1 MKKHF
6 EAMKK
11 AGLSLAVFAFIS
23 VLLVAT
29 TDKLTHNKILE
40 NQRLFLLNSLNQV
53 VSKDRYDNDLLASK
67 IILSAKKTGFPRD
80 TPVYFATKNG
90 RLVTAIFEVT
100 SLSGYSGAVKMLV
113 GINATQ
119 PLSISGVRVLEHTE
133 TPGLGDKVETG
144 KSDWIL
150 SFSNKSL
157 QNPPLS
163 KWAVKKDGGYFDQFT
178 GATITPRAIVNAVR
192 STLLY
197 ARDNLMKDYQDF
209 SQQNQKGM
217 KHE

>member
-1 MKKHF
+1 MKKHL

-53 VSKDRYDNDLLASK
+53 VSRDQYDNDLLKSK
-67 IILSAKKTGFPRD
+67 IVLSTRETGFPRD
-80 TPVYFATKNG
+80 TPLYFATKNG
-90 RLVTAIFEVT
+90 RLVTAIFEIT
-100 SLSGYSGAVKMLV
+100 SLSGYSGAINMLV

-133 TPGLGDKVETG
+133 TPGLGDKVETS

-163 KWAVKKDGGYFDQFT
+163 KWAVKKDGGDFDQFT

-197 ARDNLMKDYQDF
+197 AQDNLMKHYQGF
-209 SQQNQKGM
+209 SQKKSKGTR
-217 KHE
+217 HE

>member
-1 MKKHF
+1 MKKHL

-11 AGLSLAVFAFIS
+11 AGLSLAIFAFIS

-53 VSKDRYDNDLLASK
+53 VSRDQYDNDLLKSK
-67 IILSAKKTGFPRD
+67 IVLSARETGFPRD
-80 TPVYFATKNG
+80 TPLYFATKNG
-90 RLVTAIFEVT
+90 RLVTAIFEIT
-100 SLSGYSGAVKMLV
+100 SLSGYSGAINMLV

-133 TPGLGDKVETG
+133 TPGLGDKVETA

-150 SFSNKSL
+150 SFSDKSL

-163 KWAVKKDGGYFDQFT
+163 KWAVKKDGGDFDQFT

-197 ARDNLMKDYQDF
+197 AQDNLMKHYQDF
-209 SQQNQKGM
+209 AQK
-217 KHE
+217 KSKRTRHE

>member
-1 MKKHF
+1 MKKHL

-11 AGLSLAVFAFIS
+11 AGLSLAIFAFIS

-53 VSKDRYDNDLLASK
+53 VSRDQYDNDLLKSK
-67 IILSAKKTGFPRD
+67 IVLSTRETGFPRD
-80 TPVYFATKNG
+80 TPLYFATKNG
-90 RLVTAIFEVT
+90 RLVTAIFEIT
-100 SLSGYSGAVKMLV
+100 SLSGYSGAINMLV

-133 TPGLGDKVETG
+133 TPGLGDKVETS

-163 KWAVKKDGGYFDQFT
+163 KWAVKKDGGDFDQFT

-197 ARDNLMKDYQDF
+197 AQDNLMKHYQDF
-209 SQQNQKGM
+209 SQKKSKGTI
-217 KHE
+217 HE

>member
-1 MKKHF
+1 MKKHL

-29 TDKLTHNKILE
+29 TDKLTHDKILE

-53 VSKDRYDNDLLASK
+53 VSRDQYDNDLLKSK
-67 IILSAKKTGFPRD
+67 IVLSASETGFPRD
-80 TPVYFATKNG
+80 TPLYFATKNG
-90 RLVTAIFEVT
+90 RLVTAIFEIT
-100 SLSGYSGAVKMLV
+100 SLSGYSGAIKMLV

-119 PLSISGVRVLEHTE
+119 PLSLSGVRVLEHTE
-133 TPGLGDKVETG
+133 TPGLGDKVETS

-150 SFSNKSL
+150 SFSDKSL

-163 KWAVKKDGGYFDQFT
+163 KWAVKKDGGDFDQFT

-197 ARDNLMKDYQDF
+197 AQDNLMKHYQDF
-209 SQQNQKGM
+209 SQKKSKGTRD
-217 KHE
+217 E